1 MARHLIFAAA
11 IYVAALPLSSAA
23 FPASTEVIDPRAVC
37 PQATDSTLKIDA
49 KEVCTLLVVVKNTLA
64 NVSNDLP
71 DVNPPLKSVKLS
83 VKAET
88 TTGAGGELNLL
99 VIKIGARHTAD
110 TVQTLN
116 ITLKKPEATKAVPFS
131 RTLADS
137 IIAAFKAVKV
147 ADLPM
152 TTSGL
157 SMVVSFGVKDSASVQ
172 GTFQLAPISISIG
185 GDVAS
190 GDAQT
195 LTFQFGEGG
204 GE

>member
-1 MARHLIFAAA
+1 M
-11 IYVAALPLSSAA
+11 
-23 FPASTEVIDPRAVC
+23 
-37 PQATDSTLKIDA
+37 
-49 KEVCTLLVVVKNTLA
+49 
-64 NVSNDLP
+64 
-71 DVNPPLKSVKLS
+71 
-83 VKAET
+83 
-88 TTGAGGELNLL
+88 GGELNLL

-157 SMVVSFGVKDSASVQ
+157 SMVVSFGVKDSGSVQ

-190 GDAQT
+190 SDAQT
-195 LTFQFGEGG
+195 LTFQVGEGG
-204 GE
+204 GG